1 MIVVTGATGN
11 IGRPLVAELVRRGHD
26 VTAVSRA
33 GAVPLDSP
41 QIRGVSADL
50 AEPEVL
56 RAAVDGADALFLLVP
71 GSGGHL
77 DTERIIGVAAE
88 AGVRRLVLLSS
99 LGAVTRA
106 GSVSHGPLAELE
118 KRVQGSGLEWTLLR
132 PADFASNAFA
142 WVPTVR
148 AERTVR
154 APFGD
159 VALPAVD
166 PLDIAEVAA
175 AALAEDGHTG
185 RAYVLTGPAA
195 VSPRARTAA
204 LAEALGVPLT
214 FAEQTREEARAEMLA
229 YIPESVVDGTLAI
242 LGEPT
247 PQEQAVSPDIESVL
261 GRPARTFTD
270 WARRNVAAFG
280 G

>member
-1 MIVVTGATGN
+1 MIVITGATGN
-11 IGRPLVAELVRRGHD
+11 IGRPLVAELARRGHD
-26 VTAVSRA
+26 VSAVSRA
-33 GAVPLDSP
+33 GAAPLDDP
-41 QIRGVSADL
+41 LVRGVSADL
-50 AEPEVL
+50 AEPASL
-56 RAAVDGADALFLLVP
+56 RAAVDGADAMFLLVP

-77 DTERIIGVAAE
+77 DTERIIGTAAD

-106 GSVSHGPLAELE
+106 GSASHGPLAELE

-132 PADFASNAFA
+132 PADFASNALA

-148 AERTVR
+148 AEHIVH

-175 AALAEDGHTG
+175 AALADDGHAG

-195 VSPRARTAA
+195 VSPRERTAA

-214 FAEQTREEARAEMLA
+214 FAEQTREQARAEMLA

-247 PQEQAVSPDIESVL
+247 PQEQKVSLDIEKVL
-261 GRPARTFTD
+261 GRPARAFAD
-270 WARRNVAAFG
+270 WARRNTAAFG

>member
-1 MIVVTGATGN
+1 MIVITGATGN
-11 IGRPLVAELVRRGHD
+11 IGRPLVAELARRGHD

-33 GAVPLDSP
+33 GAAPLDDP
-41 QIRGVSADL
+41 LVRGVSADL
-50 AEPEVL
+50 AEPASL
-56 RAAVDGADALFLLVP
+56 RAAVSGADAMFLLVP

-77 DTERIIGVAAE
+77 DTERIIGTAAE
-88 AGVRRLVLLSS
+88 SGVRRLVLLSS

-132 PADFASNAFA
+132 PADFASNALA

-148 AERTVR
+148 SERAVH

-166 PLDIAEVAA
+166 PLDIAQVAA
-175 AALAEDGHTG
+175 AALADDGHAG

-195 VSPRARTAA
+195 LSPRDRTAA
-204 LAEALGVPLT
+204 LADVLGIPLT
-214 FAEQTREEARAEMLA
+214 LVELTREQARTDMLA
-229 YIPESVVDGTLAI
+229 YMPEPIVDGTLAI

-247 PQEQAVSPDIESVL
+247 PQEQLVSRDVESVL
-261 GRPARTFTD
+261 GRPAHTFAD
-270 WARRNVAAFG
+270 WARRNAGAFAA
-280 G
+280 

>member
-11 IGRPLVAELVRRGHD
+11 IGRPLVAELARRGQD

-33 GAVPLDSP
+33 GTAPLDSP
-41 QIRGVSADL
+41 LVRGVSADL
-50 AEPEVL
+50 AEPDGL

-71 GSGGHL
+71 GSGEHL
-77 DTERIIGVAAE
+77 DTERIIGIAAE

-106 GSVSHGPLAELE
+106 GSASHGPLAELE

-132 PADFASNAFA
+132 PADFASNALA
-142 WVPTVR
+142 WAPTVR
-148 AERTVR
+148 ADRAVH

-166 PLDIAEVAA
+166 PFDLAEVAA
-175 AALAEDGHTG
+175 AALADDGHAG
-185 RAYVLTGPAA
+185 RSYTLTGPAA
-195 VSPRARTAA
+195 VSPRDRTEVLARV
-204 LAEALGVPLT
+204 LGVPVA
-214 FAEQTREEARAEMLA
+214 FVEQTRDQARAEMLA
-229 YIPESVVDGTLAI
+229 YMPEPVVDGTLAI

-247 PQEQAVSPDIESVL
+247 PQEQQVRPDIESVL
-261 GRPARTFTD
+261 GRPARSFED
-270 WARRNVAAFG
+270 WVRRNVGAFTA
-280 G
+280 

>member
-1 MIVVTGATGN
+1 MIVITGATGN

-26 VTAVSRA
+26 VAAVSRA
-33 GAVPLDSP
+33 GTAPLDDP
-41 QIRGVSADL
+41 RVRGVSADL
-50 AEPEVL
+50 AEPASL
-56 RAAVDGADALFLLVP
+56 RAAVDGADAMFLLVP

-77 DTERIIGVAAE
+77 DTERIIGVAAD

-106 GSVSHGPLAELE
+106 GSASHGPLAELE

-132 PADFASNAFA
+132 PADFASNALA

-148 AERTVR
+148 SERAVH

-175 AALAEDGHTG
+175 ATLADDGHAG

-195 VSPRARTAA
+195 VSPRERTEA
-204 LAEALGVPLT
+204 LAGALGVPLT
-214 FAEQTREEARAEMLA
+214 FAEQTREQARAEMLA

-247 PQEQAVSPDIESVL
+247 AEEQLVSPDIEKVL
-261 GRPARTFTD
+261 GRPARAFAD
-270 WARRNVAAFG
+270 WARRNAAAFG

>member
-11 IGRPLVAELVRRGHD
+11 IGRPLVAELARRGHD

-33 GAVPLDSP
+33 GLAPLDHRLV
-41 QIRGVSADL
+41 RGVRADL
-50 AEPEVL
+50 AEPEGL
-56 RAAVDGADALFLLVP
+56 HAAVDGADALFLLVP

-77 DTERIIGVAAE
+77 DTERIIGIAAE
-88 AGVRRLVLLSS
+88 AGVRRIVLLSS

-106 GSVSHGPLAELE
+106 GSASHAPLAELE

-132 PADFASNAFA
+132 PADFASNALA
-142 WVPTVR
+142 WVPTIRSER
-148 AERTVR
+148 AVH

-175 AALAEDGHTG
+175 AALVDTGHGG
-185 RAYVLTGPAA
+185 RSYVLTGPAA
-195 VSPRARTAA
+195 LSPRERTGV
-204 LAEALGVPLT
+204 LAEVLGVPIA
-214 FAEQTREEARAEMLA
+214 FVEQTRDEARADMVA
-229 YIPESVVDGTLAI
+229 YMPEPVVEGTLGI

-247 PQEQAVSPDIESVL
+247 PQEQQISLDIENVL
-261 GRPARTFTD
+261 GRPAHTFAD
-270 WARRNVAAFG
+270 WARRNMGSFTV
-280 G
+280 

>member
-1 MIVVTGATGN
+1 MIVITGATGN
-11 IGRPLVAELVRRGHD
+11 IGRPLVAELARRGHD
-26 VTAVSRA
+26 VSAVSRG
-33 GAVPLDSP
+33 GAAPLDDP
-41 QIRGVSADL
+41 LVRGVSADL
-50 AEPEVL
+50 AEPASL
-56 RAAVDGADALFLLVP
+56 RAAVDGADAMFLLVP

-77 DTERIIGVAAE
+77 DTERIIGTAAD

-106 GSVSHGPLAELE
+106 GSASHGPLAELE

-132 PADFASNAFA
+132 PADFASNALA

-148 AERTVR
+148 AERIVH

-175 AALAEDGHTG
+175 AALADDGHAG

-195 VSPRARTAA
+195 VSPRERTAA

-214 FAEQTREEARAEMLA
+214 FAEQTREQARAEMLA
-229 YIPESVVDGTLAI
+229 YMPAPVVDGTLAI

-247 PQEQAVSPDIESVL
+247 AEEQLVSPDIEKVL
-261 GRPARTFTD
+261 GRPARAFAD
-270 WARRNVAAFG
+270 WAGRNAAAFG

>member
-11 IGRPLVAELVRRGHD
+11 IGRPLVAELARRGQD

-33 GAVPLDSP
+33 GAAPLDSP
-41 QIRGVSADL
+41 LVRGVSANL
-50 AEPEVL
+50 AEPEGL

-71 GSGGHL
+71 GSGEHL
-77 DTERIIGVAAE
+77 DTEQIIGIAAE

-106 GSVSHGPLAELE
+106 GSASHGPLAELE

-148 AERTVR
+148 SGRTVH

-166 PLDIAEVAA
+166 PLDLAEVAA
-175 AALAEDGHTG
+175 AALADDGHAG
-185 RAYVLTGPAA
+185 RSYTLTGPAS
-195 VSPRARTAA
+195 VSPRDRTEVLARV
-204 LAEALGVPLT
+204 LGMPVA
-214 FAEQTREEARAEMLA
+214 FVEQTRDQARAAMLA
-229 YIPESVVDGTLAI
+229 YMPEPVVDGTLAI
-242 LGEPT
+242 LGAPT
-247 PQEQAVSPDIESVL
+247 PQEQQVSPDIESVL
-261 GRPARTFTD
+261 GRPAHSFED
-270 WARRNVAAFG
+270 WVRRNAGAFTV
-280 G
+280 

>member
-1 MIVVTGATGN
+1 MIVITGATGN
-11 IGRPLVAELVRRGHD
+11 IGRPLVAELARRGHD

-33 GAVPLDSP
+33 GAAPLDHP
-41 QIRGVSADL
+41 QVRGVSADL
-50 AEPEVL
+50 AEPASL
-56 RAAVDGADALFLLVP
+56 RAAVDGADAMFLLVP

-77 DTERIIGVAAE
+77 DTERIIGTAAD
-88 AGVRRLVLLSS
+88 AGVWRLVLLSS

-106 GSVSHGPLAELE
+106 GSASHGPLAELE

-148 AERTVR
+148 AGRTVN

-175 AALAEDGHTG
+175 ATLADDGHAG

-195 VSPRARTAA
+195 VSPRERTAA
-204 LAEALGVPLT
+204 LAEALGVPLA
-214 FAEQTREEARAEMLA
+214 FAEQTREQARAEMLA
-229 YIPESVVDGTLAI
+229 YMPGSVVDGTLAI

-247 PQEQAVSPDIESVL
+247 AEEQLVSPDIETVL
-261 GRPARTFTD
+261 GRPAHSFAD
-270 WARRNVAAFG
+270 WARRNAAAFG

>member
-26 VTAVSRA
+26 VAAVSRA
-33 GAVPLDSP
+33 GTAPVEDPRV
-41 QIRGVSADL
+41 RGVVADL
-50 AEPEVL
+50 EHPDSL
-56 RAAVDGADALFLLVP
+56 PAAVEGADTMFLLVP

-77 DTERIIGVAAE
+77 DTERIIGTAAD

-99 LGAVTRA
+99 LGAETRS
-106 GSVSHGPLAELE
+106 GSVSHGPLAHLE
-118 KRVQGSGLEWTLLR
+118 KLVRGSGLEWTLLR
-132 PADFASNAFA
+132 PADFASNALA
-142 WVPTVR
+142 WAPTVR
-148 AERTVR
+148 AERTVH

-166 PLDIAEVAA
+166 PLDIAGVAA
-175 AALAEDGHTG
+175 AALADDGHAG
-185 RAYVLTGPAA
+185 RTYVLTGPAA
-195 VSPRARTAA
+195 ISPRERTAA

-229 YIPESVVDGTLAI
+229 YIPEAVVDGTLGI

-247 PQEQAVSPDIESVL
+247 AQEQSVSPDIESVL
-261 GRPARTFTD
+261 GRPARAFAD